1 MDKFWSVGGCLHS
14 CFGSRMDH
22 PSDKDKKSMQKMEMA
37 YSTDIAA
44 VSHEELPLLVEYF
57 KGTNAETAYL
67 L

>member
-1 MDKFWSVGGCLHS
+1 
-14 CFGSRMDH
+14 
-22 PSDKDKKSMQKMEMA
+22 MQKMKMA